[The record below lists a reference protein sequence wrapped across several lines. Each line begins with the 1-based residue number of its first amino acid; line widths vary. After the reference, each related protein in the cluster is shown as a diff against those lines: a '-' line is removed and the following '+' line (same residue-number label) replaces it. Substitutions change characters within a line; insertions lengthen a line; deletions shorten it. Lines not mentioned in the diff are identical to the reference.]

1 MIERFAIY
9 YAPAVDD
16 PLWLAASQWLG
27 RDSASGKAHGGMLA
41 GLPREAL
48 AVRTASARR
57 YGFHATI
64 KAPMRLAFGMSAT
77 GLVDALEAFARRTAP
92 VTIGATRLKL
102 IDGFLAI
109 VPEVQSPALTSFA
122 AEVVHEFDRFRAP
135 ASPEERDRRQKSGNL
150 TQRQVELMERLG
162 YPYVLEQ
169 FQLHMTLTDRLPA
182 EEQET
187 YLRAAEVHFGAL
199 AHRNTRLDRLVLYHE
214 PQPGAPFWRLGEF
227 PLEGRT
233 DT

>member
-1 MIERFAIY
+1 MTERFAIY

-16 PLWLAASQWLG
+16 AMWLAASQWLG
-27 RDSASGKAHGGMLA
+27 RDCASGQTYGGMLA

-48 AVRTASARR
+48 ASRSVSARR

-64 KAPMRLAFGMSAT
+64 KAPMRLAFGMTAT
-77 GLVDALEAFARRTAP
+77 SLVDGLERFARRTAP
-92 VTIGATRLKL
+92 VAIGATRLKL

-109 VPEVQSPALTSFA
+109 VPEVQSSALTAFA

-150 TQRQVELMERLG
+150 TQRQIELMERLG

-169 FQLHMTLTDRLPA
+169 FQLHMTLTDRLAP
-182 EEQET
+182 EDQET
-187 YLRAAEVHFGAL
+187 YRRAAEVHFGAL
-199 AHRNTRLDRLVLYHE
+199 AHRETRLDRLVLYHE
-214 PQPGAPFWRLGEF
+214 PQAGAPFWRLGEF
-227 PLEGRT
+227 PLEGEAKP
-233 DT
+233 